1 MQMKSNNINKDLNL
15 RIKSLNNKLDK
26 KSNLLK

>member
-1 MQMKSNNINKDLNL
+1 MKSNNINKDLNL